1 MAVVTVIDLD
11 MTILV
16 TVTSAMTLTM
26 TISRPINTRPDFG
39 GGVSPDYCSCC
50 SRQSVMRRGPTV
62 PLSVAQGMTTS
73 CGAKPDCSWEVPLVS
88 E

>member
-1 MAVVTVIDLD
+1 MAVVTFIDMD
-11 MTILV
+11 MTLLV
-16 TVTSAMTLTM
+16 TVSDMTLKITIFM
-26 TISRPINTRPDFG
+26 TINTRPDFG